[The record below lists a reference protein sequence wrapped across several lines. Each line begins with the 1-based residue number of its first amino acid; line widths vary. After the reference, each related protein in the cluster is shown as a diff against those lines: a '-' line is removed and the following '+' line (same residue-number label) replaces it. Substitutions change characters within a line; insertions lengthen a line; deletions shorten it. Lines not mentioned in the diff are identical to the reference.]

1 MIARNLTVRLL
12 GLLISLCTW
21 VSALQA
27 EASSPAQ
34 RIIALSPS
42 TVEQLFAIGAGDRI
56 VGTVEYA
63 DYPEAA
69 KKIRRIGNYAGIQ
82 IEQALALKPDLVIA
96 WKGGNKQADI
106 DKLKALGVKV
116 HQSKILNISQISSDL
131 RKLGELTGLQDN
143 AEKVIN
149 DMKMKYQSITRT
161 YAGKSPVKVF
171 YQLWHQ
177 PLRTVG
183 PDSWIESLLK
193 DCNAINLFSDVS
205 APYPQVSFES
215 VLVKNPQVI
224 IIPHHSGN
232 EGAKTQHW
240 SQWPELDAVKS
251 QQIHVLNGDLL
262 HRFTPRA
269 LDGLDTLCQKIDKAR
284 N

>member
-1 MIARNLTVRLL
+1 MIVLHSKLRPLI
-12 GLLISLCTW
+12 LLIIFFVW
-21 VSALQA
+21 GAAVYA
-27 EASSPAQ
+27 ETNTPAQ

-42 TVEQLFAIGAGDRI
+42 TVEQLYAIGAGDRI

-69 KKIRRIGNYAGIQ
+69 KKIPRIGNFAGIQ
-82 IEQALALKPDLVIA
+82 IEQALALKPDLIIA
-96 WKGGNKQADI
+96 WRGGNKQSDL
-106 DKLKALGVKV
+106 DKLKTLGVNI
-116 HQSKILNISQISSDL
+116 HQSQITKISQISAEL
-131 RKLGELTGLQDN
+131 RRLGELTGLQEN
-143 AEKVIN
+143 AELVIEN
-149 DMKMKYQSITRT
+149 MQKKYRQITQT
-161 YAGKSPVKVF
+161 YAVKKPVRVF
-171 YQLWHQ
+171 YQLWHK
-177 PLRTVG
+177 PLRTIG

-193 DCNAINLFSDVS
+193 DCNASNLFSEAS

-232 EGAKTQHW
+232 EGAKTEHW
-240 SQWPELDAVKS
+240 GDWPEIDAVKS
-251 QQIHVLNGDLL
+251 QQIYVLNGDLL